1 MVVTSRFVHEAD
13 FDVSILF
20 GTLSGLDFPVWVFTQ
35 GKVVEIGFTW
45 CGQVRITIAIKCLQT
60 GVMFFMG
67 GRGLFFS
74 PFLPTFVPF
83 AAPGLN
89 QVLLIDSALV

>member
-67 GRGLFFS
+67 GRGLFFLHS
-74 PFLPTFVPF
+74 FLLSFR
-83 AAPGLN
+83 L
-89 QVLLIDSALV
+89 QHLVSIRFCS